1 MGDTTY
7 ASWKARLEGAK
18 VPTHDGDPDVGF
30 YRKPIRTKREE
41 GNKITGWV
49 PVAYFMDGK
58 KLIGVIGDRDMT
70 ANEITDLWTY
80 VCAYPIP
87 EEVYRDVD
95 AGKPWP
101 AGLIGEPKQA
111 SRTAYPD
118 KLASDLKTLAE
129 MPVADIIPA
138 AGRTVTVADNAP
150 PITADLPLDQQH
162 RQAIENATK
171 EPVPEVT
178 CEEDVAIVTGRKN
191 RVAELRLAADK
202 AGKSIYEPMYRA
214 YTTEQKKW
222 SPLAAICTT
231 FEKKCA
237 AAVLTFR
244 ENERKRLLALQEEAD
259 RKQREIDEANQ
270 RAADRAIIRGDNI
283 DPGEEAYR
291 LIGTAAHNPAF
302 EETKPAPVAP
312 TYGTRTVKE
321 ELKKFAEIH
330 TPEAWAQVREH
341 FKDNAEVRA
350 LLMKLAQAEVNA
362 GRTVLGVT
370 IREGLI

>member
-7 ASWKARLEGAK
+7 KNWKARLAGAT
-18 VPTHDGDPDVGF
+18 VMTHDGDPDVGF
-30 YRKPIRTKREE
+30 YRKPIRTSRQD
-41 GNKITGWV
+41 GNKITGWE
-49 PVAYFMDGK
+49 PVAYFMEGS

-70 ANEITDLWTY
+70 PNEITDLWTY

-101 AGLIGEPKQA
+101 RDLIGEPRQA

-138 AGRTVTVADNAP
+138 ADREVTKADNAP

-162 RQAIENATK
+162 KQAIENATK

-202 AGKSIYEPMYRA
+202 AGKGIYEPMYRA

-231 FEKKCA
+231 FEKKCT

-259 RKQREIDEANQ
+259 RKQREIDEAAQ
-270 RAADRAIIRGDNI
+270 RAADRAIIRGEPEPMPSVVNA
-283 DPGEEAYR
+283 PV
-291 LIGTAAHNPAF
+291 F
-302 EETKPAPVAP
+302 EEPKPAPVVP

-341 FKDNAEVRA
+341 FKDNAEVRM
-350 LLMKLAQAEVNA
+350 LLLKLAQAEVNA
-362 GRTVLGVT
+362 GRTVPGVT